1 LEDESKNG
9 LWARFLKNAFAP
21 IFQNRPQKFDFVVG
35 NPPWVNWESLAQE
48 YRDATKRLWTEYGLF
63 SLKGHAAQ
71 LGGGKK
77 DIAMLF
83 VYACMDNYLK
93 DRCKLGFVLTQ
104 TLFKSKGAG
113 DGFRR
118 FKLGAKESIR
128 VIAVDDFSDFQP
140 FDAATNRTSVAIFQ
154 KGLSTGRQ
162 VPYTIWRKK
171 PKAKISLDMSLDEV
185 SQATTTSDY
194 VASPVDQAE
203 PSSPWITLRKST
215 LSGVQKAKGQSAYKG
230 SEGSNTL
237 GANGVYWLRLIEKRP
252 DELWVVENL
261 ADIGDRTVKQVCEP
275 LEEEYIY
282 PLLRGRDVD
291 SWIARP
297 DQYILMVQDPA
308 AREGYDEEWL
318 EEYYECTCHYLKQ
331 FEPVLRSRAGYQ
343 KYFCKQIKDAKTGD
357 KKLVPEAPF
366 YSMYNIAES
375 ILTPFKVVWRE
386 QASLLTAAVVGSDD
400 RLKKVVIPDHK
411 LMYIPM
417 TKQQEADY
425 VCAVLNSSPAQLI
438 AKSYCIE
445 TSTSTHILKHIA
457 VPKFDPST
465 ETHKTLAELSRQA
478 HLLTAALAEA
488 LEEGELK
495 VDEGLFAESKPA
507 HERGDGGSRDP
518 AEKIENELLVVQQ
531 NVNLAAATLWRITK
545 SELEAIDTALAE
557 FS

>member
-1 LEDESKNG
+1 
-9 LWARFLKNAFAP
+9 
-21 IFQNRPQKFDFVVG
+21 
-35 NPPWVNWESLAQE
+35 
-48 YRDATKRLWTEYGLF
+48 
-63 SLKGHAAQ
+63 
-71 LGGGKK
+71 
-77 DIAMLF
+77 
-83 VYACMDNYLK
+83 
-93 DRCKLGFVLTQ
+93 
-104 TLFKSKGAG
+104 
-113 DGFRR
+113 
-118 FKLGAKESIR
+118 
-128 VIAVDDFSDFQP
+128 
-140 FDAATNRTSVAIFQ
+140 
-154 KGLSTGRQ
+154 
-162 VPYTIWRKK
+162 
-171 PKAKISLDMSLDEV
+171 
-185 SQATTTSDY
+185 
-194 VASPVDQAE
+194 
-203 PSSPWITLRKST
+203 
-215 LSGVQKAKGQSAYKG
+215 
-230 SEGSNTL
+230 
-237 GANGVYWLRLIEKRP
+237 
-252 DELWVVENL
+252 
-261 ADIGDRTVKQVCEP
+261 

-331 FEPVLRSRAGYQ
+331 FEPLLRSRAGYQ
-343 KYFCKQIKDAKTGD
+343 KYFCKQIKDAKTGE

-478 HLLTAALAEA
+478 HVLAAALAESTKGA
-488 LEEGELK
+488 EEDAE
-495 VDEGLFAESKPA
+495 ESLFAESRRSIQGR
-507 HERGDGGSRDP
+507 ERVSKRP
-518 AEKIENELLVVQQ
+518 TEKIEKE
-531 NVNLAAATLWRITK
+531 LAAISGPINAAAAALWRITK
-545 SELEAIDTALAE
+545 SELGAIDTALAE